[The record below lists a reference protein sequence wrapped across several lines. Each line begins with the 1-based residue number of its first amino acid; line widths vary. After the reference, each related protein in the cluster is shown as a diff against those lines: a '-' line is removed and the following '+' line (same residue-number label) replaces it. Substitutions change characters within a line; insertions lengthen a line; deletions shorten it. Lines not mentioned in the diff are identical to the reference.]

1 MRVRARCERVCD
13 CAPVSEAASNH
24 VPVPVTA
31 ARTRFNR
38 VPNYASNHVP
48 KPACIHE
55 PAPRTRVQTCVYVLK
70 HVPVFVPALKHVPEF
85 GANHAPD
92 HVPEFV
98 PNHAPDHVSEF
109 VPNHAPDHVRA
120 IFRSSSQISLSV
132 LYRKMGC
139 LPLHSHELQFFHKRI
154 ISEL

>member
-24 VPVPVTA
+24 VPVSVPA

-38 VPNYASNHVP
+38 VPSYAFNHVPKPVPNYASNHVP
-48 KPACIHE
+48 KSACVHE
-55 PAPRTRVQTCVYVLK
+55 PAPRIRVQTCVYVLK

-85 GANHAPD
+85 GAH
-92 HVPEFV
+92 
-98 PNHAPDHVSEF
+98 HAPDHVSEF

-120 IFRSSSQISLSV
+120 IFRASSQISLSV
-132 LYRKMGC
+132 LYRKMGY

>member
-1 MRVRARCERVCD
+1 MIHMRVRARCERVCD

-24 VPVPVTA
+24 VPVSVPA

-38 VPNYASNHVP
+38 VPSYAFNHVP
-48 KPACIHE
+48 APVPKYE
-55 PAPRTRVQTCVYVLK
+55 PAPRIRVQTCVRSQARSC
-70 HVPVFVPALKHVPEF
+70 FRSRAQACSEF
-85 GANHAPD
+85 GAHHAS
-92 HVPEFV
+92 
-98 PNHAPDHVSEF
+98 DHVSEF

-120 IFRSSSQISLSV
+120 IFRASSQISLSV
-132 LYRKMGC
+132 LYRKMGY